1 MLRADPRSGAVAPL
15 FAALGDPARA
25 AIIGRLAREGSLSLT
40 DLARGAP
47 ISRQAVSR
55 HVGVLSEAGLVHAQK
70 QGRELRLSVRRE
82 ALDPAAAWL
91 SDISAAWDDTLARLA
106 DHVGTQT

>member
-1 MLRADPRSGAVAPL
+1 M
-15 FAALGDPARA
+15 
-25 AIIGRLAREGSLSLT
+25 
-40 DLARGAP
+40 
-47 ISRQAVSR
+47 
-55 HVGVLSEAGLVHAQK
+55 HAQK